1 MKRNSGQP
9 WTETQLEKLR
19 SLIDAGLTVQQIAKT
34 LERSEEGV
42 RGRAAREGWFAVRA
56 PRVNLSGA
64 APGIAVARC

>member
-42 RGRAAREGWFAVRA
+42 RCRAAREGWFAVRA
-56 PRVNLSGA
+56 PRRTTATRV
-64 APGIAVARC
+64 